1 MTAKKRQ
8 KRRVV
13 LQKKKPAQNNGG
25 KQRQSQRVGFFKL
38 PDYFSSSLNPKLL
51 LPRILFVGSVITL
64 IIFGLIMVYSASFVM
79 GITSDDQD
87 PSGYL
92 FKQCIS
98 IGIGCIFLAVVLHFD
113 YHAYSG
119 LPVFVLAGLSFFLL
133 IGVLLLGLASHGA
146 VRWFSI
152 GPLTIQPSEFVKA
165 VVVIALAVFC
175 YQYIVLKTLDKT
187 QFLLMVGVVC
197 LGLTLLI
204 FAQPDKGTALTLGF
218 TIFLGLLAS
227 GLPKKPIVAV
237 FLILLIGFLCVSFG
251 SSYSRE
257 RFVTMLNPES
267 DPYGSGYQLMQGKY
281 AFGSGGIFG
290 VGLGMGKQKYA
301 YLPEM
306 HNDFIFAVIGEE
318 LGFLG
323 CLFVLVLFLV
333 LLWSGIQI
341 AKQAPDLLG
350 KLIAYCAVMLLFVS
364 LLLNVLG
371 VLGLFPLSGKAIPF
385 ISYGGSSMMGSLILV
400 GLVIQVSKHGVMPQ
414 AKRRK
419 KQPQLKTYAGGRT
432 KR

>member
-1 MTAKKRQ
+1 
-8 KRRVV
+8 
-13 LQKKKPAQNNGG
+13 
-25 KQRQSQRVGFFKL
+25 
-38 PDYFSSSLNPKLL
+38 
-51 LPRILFVGSVITL
+51 
-64 IIFGLIMVYSASFVM
+64 
-79 GITSDDQD
+79 
-87 PSGYL
+87 
-92 FKQCIS
+92 
-98 IGIGCIFLAVVLHFD
+98 
-113 YHAYSG
+113 
-119 LPVFVLAGLSFFLL
+119 
-133 IGVLLLGLASHGA
+133 
-146 VRWFSI
+146 
-152 GPLTIQPSEFVKA
+152 
-165 VVVIALAVFC
+165 
-175 YQYIVLKTLDKT
+175 
-187 QFLLMVGVVC
+187 
-197 LGLTLLI
+197 
-204 FAQPDKGTALTLGF
+204 
-218 TIFLGLLAS
+218 
-227 GLPKKPIVAV
+227 
-237 FLILLIGFLCVSFG
+237 
-251 SSYSRE
+251 
-257 RFVTMLNPES
+257 
-267 DPYGSGYQLMQGKY
+267 MQGKY